1 MQAFSQVE
9 IGSPPSND
17 PHARFGQH
25 MPGSQFTP
33 HVSQN
38 SPSRLGQQPPQR
50 FNHGR
55 PNAGRGVDRNHINAQ
70 LPPSNTNSGGQQR
83 SPRSSSYTN
92 GVPWGTFFHSS

>member
-1 MQAFSQVE
+1 
-9 IGSPPSND
+9 
-17 PHARFGQH
+17 
-25 MPGSQFTP
+25 MPGAQFTP

-55 PNAGRGVDRNHINAQ
+55 PNAGRAMDRNHISAQ
-70 LPPSNTNSGGQQR
+70 LPPSNTSSGGQQR

-92 GVPWGTFFHSS
+92 GVPWGIHSFSHLNFSLQHFVFPSLRPLFGLNIGDI